1 MPRPTKHPQPRVERY
16 APAAAAWNAGKP
28 WSDWCVFSLLYQYEE
43 GDNIQDIAI
52 SLQRNPDEVEAK
64 IKELGLSKM
73 TPNQLREAVER
84 AKLGHAG

>member
-1 MPRPTKHPQPRVERY
+1 MPMPRHSEPDSRRYDHPGDT
-16 APAAAAWNAGKP
+16 WNAGKP
-28 WSDWCVFSLLYQYEE
+28 WSDWCRYSLLYQYEE
-43 GDNIQDIAI
+43 GDNIQDIAN
-52 SLQRNPDEVEAK
+52 SMLRNADEVEAK